1 MKILEINN
9 GTSKFIVEQ
18 NQISPVDLSRNDL
31 LNIMNEMYTTSENIE
46 IPTAEE
52 LNALNNPVEREI
64 VEQIIR
70 KVVDFKD
77 NISNIKHEVEVS
89 FPDINN

>member
-9 GTSKFIVEQ
+9 GKSKFIVEQ
-18 NQISPVDLSRNDL
+18 NQIYPVDLSRDNL
-31 LNIMNEMYTTSENIE
+31 LTIMNEMYTTSENIE
-46 IPTAEE
+46 IPTDEE
-52 LNALNNPVEREI
+52 LNALHNPVEREI

-70 KVVDFKD
+70 KIVDFKD

>member
-1 MKILEINN
+1 MKILELNN

-46 IPTAEE
+46 IPTVEE
-52 LNALNNPVEREI
+52 LNALHNPVEREI